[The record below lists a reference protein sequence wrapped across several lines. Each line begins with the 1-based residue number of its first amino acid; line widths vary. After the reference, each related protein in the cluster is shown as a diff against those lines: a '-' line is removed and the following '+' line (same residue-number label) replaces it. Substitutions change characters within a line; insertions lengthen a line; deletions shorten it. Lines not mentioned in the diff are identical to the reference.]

1 MKSSGSHSNGS
12 IHSKSPS
19 PIQPHLNSTN
29 PSITPGGVPVPAQL
43 TRLNAPVHIDVGGT
57 AYTTTLQ
64 TLTKYPNSKLGKMF
78 NGKIPIVLDSLK
90 QHYFIDRDGKL
101 FRYILNFLRTDSV
114 FLTKESPMISGLL
127 DEAHY
132 FEISELESKIQLIL
146 GAENKPY
153 VTKTEDENKSSHN
166 TENSILIE
174 SIVHTGTN
182 EAVKKDQWF
191 ISGNAKDILQ
201 ILEMKFSAKI
211 ANSDMIT
218 RASSEDFEKISE
230 VSCLELIQKFL
241 DNDYVIEK
249 TKFATEESGKIC
261 QFTLKK

>member
-1 MKSSGSHSNGS
+1 
-12 IHSKSPS
+12 
-19 PIQPHLNSTN
+19 
-29 PSITPGGVPVPAQL
+29 
-43 TRLNAPVHIDVGGT
+43 
-57 AYTTTLQ
+57 
-64 TLTKYPNSKLGKMF
+64 
-78 NGKIPIVLDSLK
+78 
-90 QHYFIDRDGKL
+90 
-101 FRYILNFLRTDSV
+101 
-114 FLTKESPMISGLL
+114 MISGLL

-146 GAENKPY
+146 GAENKLY
-153 VTKTEDENKSSHN
+153 VTKTEAENKSSHN

-191 ISGNAKDILQ
+191 ISGNAKDIFQ
-201 ILEMKFSAKI
+201 FLEMKFSAKT

-218 RASSEDFEKISE
+218 RASSEDFEKVSE

-241 DNDYVIEK
+241 DNDYVIEN